1 MDTNFIVGCV
11 AAVLGIGIV
20 VAGIAWGTVVSMEKT
35 AQFQQTCFA
44 EGGNPVRI
52 NGSNVCIPVPVGN

>member
-1 MDTNFIVGCV
+1 MDLNTLVVTVGVVLGLAVIVG
-11 AAVLGIGIV
+11 
-20 VAGIAWGTVVSMEKT
+20 GIAWGTVVSMEKT

-52 NGSNVCIPVPVGN
+52 NGANVCIPVPVAD